1 MSPLLEVDRLVVR
14 YGPIAAVQ
22 GLSLRVEPG
31 EIVAL
36 LGPNGAGKSSLMNAL
51 VGLVPAAA
59 GTIVFQ
65 GEEIHGVPTEQI
77 VRRRLTLVPEGRH
90 VFPQLSVGDNLRL
103 GGAVQ
108 RDKEERE
115 SARRRVFMLF
125 PVLREK
131 IDQAAGTLSGGQQ
144 QMLAIGRAL
153 MASPTLLLLDE
164 PSLGLAPILVEEMFQ
179 LVARLRD
186 EGTTILL
193 VEQNVHQALELADRV
208 YVLVSGRLNQ
218 EGPAADFG
226 GSTLEA
232 AYLGLGVAQ

>member
-22 GLSLRVEPG
+22 ELSLRVEPG

-36 LGPNGAGKSSLMNAL
+36 LGPNGAGKSSLLNAL
-51 VGLVPAAA
+51 VGLVPVAA

-115 SARRRVFMLF
+115 RARRRVFMLF
-125 PVLREK
+125 PVLQEK